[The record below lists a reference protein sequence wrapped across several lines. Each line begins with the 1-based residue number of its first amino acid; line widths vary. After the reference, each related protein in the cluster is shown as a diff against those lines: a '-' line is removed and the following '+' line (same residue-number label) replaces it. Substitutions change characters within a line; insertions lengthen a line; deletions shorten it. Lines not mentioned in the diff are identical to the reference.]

1 MNKTQLMYNYGVLK
15 NQYQGEDKRVV
26 FVCSA
31 GILRSA
37 TGARLYAHKYN
48 TRCAGT
54 EDYALIPLT
63 ENLLLWADE
72 VVFVNWYNHQRATQ
86 VFDLDEYDCKVRC
99 LNIEDDYDHME
110 DSLVQLFI
118 EQYEPLTN

>member
-1 MNKTQLMYNYGVLK
+1 MSKSIEMLNFTGVLK
-15 NQYQGEDKRVV
+15 NQYQGDNKRVV

-63 ENLLLWADE
+63 GNLLIWADE
-72 VVFVNWYNHQRATQ
+72 VVFVHEYNYLGAAKQ
-86 VFDLDEYDCKVRC
+86 FDLDAYNYTIKC
-99 LNIEDDYDHME
+99 LNIEDEYDHMQDE
-110 DSLVQLFI
+110 LVQLFL
-118 EQYEPLTN
+118 EQYEPI

>member
-1 MNKTQLMYNYGVLK
+1 MNRTQLMYYSGVLK
-15 NQYQGEDKRVV
+15 NQYQGNDKRVV

-54 EDYALIPLT
+54 EDYALIALT
-63 ENLLLWADE
+63 ENLLVWADE
-72 VVFVNWYNHQRATQ
+72 VVFVNEYNFQRATQ
-86 VFDLDEYDCKVRC
+86 RFDLDQYDCKVRC
-99 LNIEDDYDHME
+99 LSIEDEYNHM
-110 DSLVQLFI
+110 DDALVQLFI
-118 EQYEPLTN
+118 DQYEPI

>member
-1 MNKTQLMYNYGVLK
+1 MNKTKLMYSSSILK

-63 ENLLLWADE
+63 ENLLSWADE
-72 VVFVNWYNHQRATQ
+72 VVFVHEYNHQRAAQ
-86 VFDLDEYDCKVRC
+86 KFDLDLFPCVKFC
-99 LNIEDDYDHME
+99 LDIEDDYDHME

>member
-63 ENLLLWADE
+63 ENLLGWADE
-72 VVFVNWYNHQRATQ
+72 VVFVHEYNFLRAAQ
-86 VFDLDEYDCKVRC
+86 KFDLDLFPCAKFC
-99 LNIEDDYDHME
+99 LDIEDDYDHME